1 MDDSGKIQGLDE
13 VYIRAYGK
21 RGTCRGPRLVFCIL
35 NNRIQDIR
43 TYSKAELCKPNL
55 DVYLF
60 IQEKLHT
67 SSYISSH
74 PFQARITIQ
83 TVSYVGFRDDS
94 AINQFGHRPVR
105 T

>member
-55 DVYLF
+55 DV
-60 IQEKLHT
+60 
-67 SSYISSH
+67 
-74 PFQARITIQ
+74 
-83 TVSYVGFRDDS
+83 
-94 AINQFGHRPVR
+94 
-105 T
+105 